1 MTASKVLIV
10 TGGSRGIG
18 AAVAQ
23 QAGQQGY
30 RVAVNYQRDRASAD
44 KVVAAIEAK
53 GGQGVA
59 IAGDVSRYE
68 DIVRLFDETERLLGP
83 VTHFVNNAGI
93 TGLSSRLDAASP
105 EKIRTCVDINVTG
118 AILAAREAVLR
129 MSSRHGGKGGVI
141 VNISS
146 AATTIGSPG
155 EYVWYAASKGAIDSL
170 TIGLA
175 KEVAEE
181 NIRVVA
187 VAPGLTETEIHAVS
201 SGDAGRV
208 ERLRPMI
215 PLKRAGRPGEIAE
228 AVMFMLSDAASYI
241 TGTILRVAGGR

>member
-1 MTASKVLIV
+1 MTAKKVLIV

-18 AAVAQ
+18 AAVSR
-23 QAGQQGY
+23 QAGEQGY
-30 RVAVNYQRDRASAD
+30 SVAVNYQRDRDSAD
-44 KVVAAIEAK
+44 KVVGEIKANGGEA
-53 GGQGVA
+53 VA
-59 IAGDVSRYE
+59 IAGDVGKFE
-68 DIVRLFDETERLLGP
+68 DIVNLFNESARLLGP

-93 TGLSSRLDAASP
+93 TGRSSRLDAAEP
-105 EKIRTCVDINVTG
+105 EKIRTCIDINVTG

-129 MSSRHGGKGGVI
+129 MSPRNGGPGGVI

-155 EYVWYAASKGAIDSL
+155 EYIWYAASKGAIDSF
-170 TIGLA
+170 TMGLA

-187 VAPGLTETEIHAVS
+187 VAPGLTETDIHAVS
-201 SGDAGRV
+201 SGDPGRA

-215 PLKRAGRPGEIAE
+215 PLKRVGQPEEIA
-228 AVMFMLSDAASYI
+228 AVVMFALSDAASYV
-241 TGTILRVAGGR
+241 TGTVLRVAGGR